1 MAADG
6 RFGEFV
12 RTRAHALYRYGYL
25 LTGNAYD
32 TDDLVQDALLKVRAA
47 WSRLDNQDDPIAYTR
62 TVMARLHVSA
72 WRRRRRERVV
82 PDVPDIAVDE
92 GHGSGAQYTPV
103 WRALA
108 TLPPGQ
114 RAVLVLRYYEQLS
127 EAEIAATLGVSR
139 GTVRSQMFRALAN
152 LRAEPRRQM
161 IMGDS

>member
-1 MAADG
+1 MATDG
-6 RFGEFV
+6 RFEEFV

-25 LTGNAYD
+25 LTGNAHD

-47 WSRLDNQDDPIAYTR
+47 WSRLGNQDDPIGYTR
-62 TVMARLHVSA
+62 TVMARLHINS
-72 WRRRRRERVV
+72 WRRRRREYVV
-82 PDVPDIAVDE
+82 PDVPDTAVDE
-92 GHGSGAQYTPV
+92 GHGTGGQYTPV

-108 TLPPGQ
+108 TLAPGQ

-127 EAEIAATLGVSR
+127 DVEIAATLGVSP

-152 LRAEPRRQM
+152 LRATPRRDM